1 MRGVLEA
8 YENGAADIFRSLVLV
23 PVVEDAMV
31 MDTTLEVVVKGRGKR
46 EMKVVAN
53 KVVADKMVT
62 NKVEVVADKV
72 VANKVVADKMVANKV
87 EVVADKVVA
96 NKVVANKAVANKA
109 VTNKVVANKAVDN
122 TVVAN
127 KVVANMVVA
136 GVAFQCLTNFV
147 MLDEEVVEVVLVVE
161 PGLSLV

>member
-1 MRGVLEA
+1 MIWTHGVLEA
-8 YENGAADIFRSLVLV
+8 YENGAANIFRSPVLA

-31 MDTTLEVVVKGRGKR
+31 MDTTLEVVVEGRGKR
-46 EMKVVAN
+46 EMK
-53 KVVADKMVT
+53 
-62 NKVEVVADKV
+62 
-72 VANKVVADKMVANKV
+72 
-87 EVVADKVVA
+87 VVADKVVA
-96 NKVVANKAVANKA
+96 NKVVANKMVA
-109 VTNKVVANKAVDN
+109 NKVVADKVVAEKVVAKKVVAKKVVVDK
-122 TVVAN
+122 VVAN

>member
-1 MRGVLEA
+1 
-8 YENGAADIFRSLVLV
+8 
-23 PVVEDAMV
+23 
-31 MDTTLEVVVKGRGKR
+31 MDTTLEVVVEGRGKR
-46 EMKVVAN
+46 EMKVVAKKGVANTVVAN
-53 KVVADKMVT
+53 KVIAEKVVG
-62 NKVEVVADKV
+62 NKVVADKV
-72 VANKVVADKMVANKV
+72 VAKKVVA
-87 EVVADKVVA
+87 
-96 NKVVANKAVANKA
+96 
-109 VTNKVVANKAVDN
+109 N